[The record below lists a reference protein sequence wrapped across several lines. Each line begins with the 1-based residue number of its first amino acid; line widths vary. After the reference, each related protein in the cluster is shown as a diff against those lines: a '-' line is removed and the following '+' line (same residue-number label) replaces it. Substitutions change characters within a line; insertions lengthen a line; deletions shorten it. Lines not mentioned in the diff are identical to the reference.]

1 MLLSYF
7 LILLISFFILVKSG
21 SLLVRTL
28 FLISRFLGIG
38 EFTLAFILMSFATS
52 LPELFVGIESALS
65 AKPTLSLGNILGAN
79 IINMTL
85 ALGFVTAISGGFAL
99 KSETAKRDI
108 WSIWLISILPIILL
122 TDLTLSRID
131 GIILLIVFF
140 FYARH
145 LLKEKVYAALNNVNQ
160 NQNAVTFKL
169 FIKDVFLFIFGIILL
184 FASSWAVVFS
194 ASQIASQLALPLFVV
209 GIFLLAFGT
218 TLPETV
224 FGLRSILTK
233 HEDMAL
239 GNVLGSVAVNSTF
252 ILGIVSLIHPI
263 QVQDAPSFLYAS
275 LFMIFAFL
283 LLIFLIR
290 TRERLTMSHGL
301 LLMFF
306 YVIFVI
312 GEIIIKSAI

>member
-122 TDLTLSRID
+122 T
-131 GIILLIVFF
+131 VFF

-145 LLKEKVYAALNNVNQ
+145 LLKEKVYAALNNV

-263 QVQDAPSFLYAS
+263 QVQDAPSFLCAS

-283 LLIFLIR
+283 PLIFLIR

-306 YVIFVI
+306 YVIFVD
-312 GEIIIKSAI
+312 

>member
-160 NQNAVTFKL
+160 NAVTFKL

-194 ASQIASQLALPLFVV
+194 ASQIASQLTLPLFVV

-239 GNVLGSVAVNSTF
+239 GNVLGSVAVNSTL

-283 LLIFLIR
+283 PLIFLIR

>member
-160 NQNAVTFKL
+160 NAVTFKL

-194 ASQIASQLALPLFVV
+194 ASQIASQLALPLFMV

-283 LLIFLIR
+283 PLIFLIR

>member
-160 NQNAVTFKL
+160 NAVTFKL

-263 QVQDAPSFLYAS
+263 QVQDAPSFLCAS

-283 LLIFLIR
+283 PLIFLIR

>member
-99 KSETAKRDI
+99 KSESAKRDI

-145 LLKEKVYAALNNVNQ
+145 LLKEKVYAALNNV

-283 LLIFLIR
+283 PLIFLIR